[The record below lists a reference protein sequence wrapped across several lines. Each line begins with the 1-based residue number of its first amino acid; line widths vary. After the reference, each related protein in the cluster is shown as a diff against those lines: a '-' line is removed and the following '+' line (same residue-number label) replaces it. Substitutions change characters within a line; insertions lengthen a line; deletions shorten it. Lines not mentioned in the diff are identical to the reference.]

1 MASKYKAEF
10 DLPKEFPSILK
21 AFTREIL
28 RYQPENVYEFGAS
41 YFQNL
46 LKEHAAADSGGSKR
60 RLSPQELE
68 QLLRQLFAEHDVD
81 GNGHLDHKEFRALL
95 NSANLGLSP
104 REVKRVLAEADEN
117 EDGRIEYT
125 EFIPVAIEL
134 VQAMY
139 AKMDLVAEKQE
150 QANAARQAAEAHM
163 LHGMP
168 REALEAIMSDIF
180 RKADLD
186 GSGTLSR
193 KEFNTCLRE
202 ADLGLKRKEIN
213 LIMAEV
219 DTDEDGTIT
228 YAEFVP
234 LCYQILVEILK
245 DEMVAAQQ
253 TPTQLEE
260 LLLDLM
266 SSSDAAETGL
276 LPAATVKDLIR
287 SADFGLTRLQIH
299 TVLAEADEDGDGR
312 VQYVAFAPIAADLIY
327 RLLDPEAQASKM
339 ESVRA
344 LTSPGG
350 ASTLVHNLD
359 EAAMGEVL
367 TALFEQADVSQS
379 SSLPKSTVKRLLVDS
394 EIGFSPKEV
403 QCLIST
409 ADVDVDGAI
418 MYHSLALEAH
428 RQLAYLELQSS
439 S

>member
-219 DTDEDGTIT
+219 DTDEDGAPAPGT
-228 YAEFVP
+228 AGAPHRHAGPPARLCFRVP
-234 LCYQILVEILK
+234 
-245 DEMVAAQQ
+245 
-253 TPTQLEE
+253 E
-260 LLLDLM
+260 LTRASPFSARVRVRPCARHDHVRRVR
-266 SSSDAAETGL
+266 
-276 LPAATVKDLIR
+276 ATVLPDP
-287 SADFGLTRLQIH
+287 
-299 TVLAEADEDGDGR
+299 GR
-312 VQYVAFAPIAADLIY
+312 NPQ
-327 RLLDPEAQASKM
+327 
-339 ESVRA
+339 
-344 LTSPGG
+344 G
-350 ASTLVHNLD
+350 
-359 EAAMGEVL
+359 
-367 TALFEQADVSQS
+367 
-379 SSLPKSTVKRLLVDS
+379 
-394 EIGFSPKEV
+394 
-403 QCLIST
+403 
-409 ADVDVDGAI
+409 
-418 MYHSLALEAH
+418 
-428 RQLAYLELQSS
+428 
-439 S
+439 